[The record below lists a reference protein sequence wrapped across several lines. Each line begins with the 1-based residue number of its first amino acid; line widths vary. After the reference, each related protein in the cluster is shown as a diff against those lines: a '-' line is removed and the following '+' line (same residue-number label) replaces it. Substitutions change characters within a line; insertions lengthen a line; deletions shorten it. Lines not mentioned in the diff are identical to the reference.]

1 MASSPSDRPRRPGAL
16 APRAAGRPVRPRG
29 RGGRNF
35 AGRAASGAHPARLPR
50 PLALPVSDAVLRTAG
65 LAKTYA
71 GRPPVEALRPL
82 TLEVGPGETFG
93 LLGPNGAG
101 KTTLVKLL
109 LGLVRPTAGDA
120 MLLGRPVSDA
130 AARAEVG
137 YLPEGHRFPPFLTGR
152 ETLDLFA
159 RMGGVGAG
167 KRAKRAPALLDLVR
181 LGAAADRRVGTYSKG
196 MLQRLGI
203 AQALMNRPR
212 LVFLDEPTDGVDPVG
227 RREIRELIE
236 TLRDDG
242 VTVFLN
248 SHLLSEVERVCT
260 RVAIMKNGALV
271 REGTVEDLTR
281 VGRAWRL
288 LTTPLPPATA
298 EALGGAVEPD
308 AAARADGLAIAHAV
322 VPDRAALGAVLD
334 RLRAD
339 GVEVEAV
346 EPVRQS
352 LEDLFVEVVT
362 HDDAAA
368 PPRPET
374 DPAGHPAP

>member
-1 MASSPSDRPRRPGAL
+1 MT
-16 APRAAGRPVRPRG
+16 
-29 RGGRNF
+29 
-35 AGRAASGAHPARLPR
+35 
-50 PLALPVSDAVLRTAG
+50 DAVLRTDG
-65 LAKTYA
+65 LSKTYR

-82 TLEVGPGETFG
+82 TLEVGPGEVFG

-109 LGLVRPTAGDA
+109 LGLVRPTAGA
-120 MLLGRPVSDA
+120 ATLLGRPVSDA
-130 AARAEVG
+130 DARRDVG

-159 RMGGVGAG
+159 RMGGVEADT
-167 KRAKRAPALLDLVR
+167 RAERAPALLDRVR
-181 LGAAADRRVGTYSKG
+181 LGGAADRKVGTYSKG

-212 LVFLDEPTDGVDPVG
+212 VVFLDEPTDGVDPVG

-260 RVAIMKNGALV
+260 RVAILKGGVLV

-288 LTTPLPPATA
+288 TTTPLPPATA
-298 EALGGAVEPD
+298 EALGGAVQPD
-308 AAARADGLAIAHAV
+308 PAARADGLALAHAV
-322 VPDRAALGAVLD
+322 VPDRGALAAVLD

-368 PPRPET
+368 PPEP
-374 DPAGHPAP
+374 

>member
-1 MASSPSDRPRRPGAL
+1 MTDVS
-16 APRAAGRPVRPRG
+16 APRPAG
-29 RGGRNF
+29 
-35 AGRAASGAHPARLPR
+35 
-50 PLALPVSDAVLRTAG
+50 AVLRTAG
-65 LAKTYA
+65 LAKTYG

-82 TLEVGPGETFG
+82 DLEVGPGEVFG

-101 KTTLVKLL
+101 KTTLVKLM
-109 LGLVRPTAGDA
+109 LGLVRPTAGA
-120 MLLGRPVSDA
+120 ATLLGRPVADA
-130 AARAEVG
+130 GARREVG

-152 ETLDLFA
+152 DTLDLFA
-159 RMGGVGAG
+159 RMGGVDGDR
-167 KRAKRAPALLDLVR
+167 RARRAPALLDLVR
-181 LGAAADRRVGTYSKG
+181 LGGAADRKVGTYSKG

-212 LVFLDEPTDGVDPVG
+212 VVFLDEPTDGVDPVG

-260 RVAIMKNGALV
+260 RVAILKDGAFV
-271 REGTVEDLTR
+271 RQGTVDDLTR

-288 LTTPLPPATA
+288 LTTPLPAATA
-298 EALGGAVEPD
+298 EALGGVLEPD
-308 AAARADGLAIAHAV
+308 PAPRADGLALAHAV
-322 VPDRAALGAVLD
+322 VPDREALGAVLD

-339 GVEVEAV
+339 GVGVEAV

-362 HDDAAA
+362 SEPQ
-368 PPRPET
+368 PP
-374 DPAGHPAP
+374 PA